1 MKRTKAP
8 ISLLFFVTL
17 VTISFS
23 CGRNGTQGRQQI
35 IPITNTEVRLATYQ
49 DAYPGVFSNL
59 KKTRTYAVSML
70 GKFEANTSL
79 AYLWVD
85 SVKLNISYAQWND
98 ERMTGS
104 QFLLNGEGK
113 LDAYASRNYYQP
125 APGMD
130 LDQVTYMKTDTILPQ
145 HQGMLEFIHEG
156 KSFFVRVPKIQQL
169 ESIYAP

>member
-1 MKRTKAP
+1 
-8 ISLLFFVTL
+8 
-17 VTISFS
+17 
-23 CGRNGTQGRQQI
+23 
-35 IPITNTEVRLATYQ
+35 
-49 DAYPGVFSNL
+49 
-59 KKTRTYAVSML
+59 ML
-70 GKFEANTSL
+70 GNFEANTSL

-98 ERMTGS
+98 ERMTGA

-130 LDQVTYMKTDTILPQ
+130 MEQVTYMKTDTILPQ
-145 HQGMLEFIHEG
+145 HQGMLEFIHQG
-156 KSFFVRVPKIQQL
+156 KSFFVRVPSIQQL

>member
-8 ISLLFFVTL
+8 TSLLFFAASLAVL
-17 VTISFS
+17 FS
-23 CGRNGTQGRQQI
+23 CGRNGMQGNQTI
-35 IPITNTEVRLATYQ
+35 IPVKNSEVRLATYQ

-59 KKTRTYAVSML
+59 KKTRSYAISML
-70 GKFEANTSL
+70 GEFEPNTQA

-85 SVKLNISYAQWND
+85 SVKLNIGHAIWND

-104 QFLLNGEGK
+104 QYLLNGQGK
-113 LDAYASRNYYQP
+113 LDLFTSRNYYQP

-130 LDQVTYMKTDTILPQ
+130 LDQVEYMKTDTLLPQ
-145 HQGMLEFIHEG
+145 FQGMLEFIHQG